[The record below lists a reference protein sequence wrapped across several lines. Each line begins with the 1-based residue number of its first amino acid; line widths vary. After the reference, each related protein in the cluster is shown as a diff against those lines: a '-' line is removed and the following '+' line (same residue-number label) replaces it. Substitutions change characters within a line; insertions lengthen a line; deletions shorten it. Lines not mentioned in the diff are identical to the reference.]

1 MRVQLTAVGLVTVMA
16 AGGLTA
22 CGSSSSGDTSG
33 GGNRT
38 LTLGTTTVVSQ
49 WDPFKNDWGPFLQPQ
64 QAAYDSLVHRN
75 PDGSFAPGL
84 ATKWSY
90 ADPST
95 FDMTIRHGVTFSD
108 GTKLDAA
115 AVKANL
121 DHGTSVQGPRTDEI
135 AAISKVTVTAPDQV
149 RIKLSR
155 PDPSLP
161 LVFSA
166 VLGQMASPKALK
178 DPALLK
184 KKPVGAGPYTLDT
197 AATTPGDKYTFVK
210 NPKYWDAKSVKF
222 DKLVFPIIQ
231 DSTASLNAL
240 RSGQI
245 DGAIGTLDDVPAA
258 KAAGLAVSSSLSYFT
273 ALNIND
279 RSGRQVKAL
288 GDVRVRRALNY
299 AVDREALQATAGEG
313 QPTTQIFPPGQ
324 PGYVKALD
332 KAYPYSPAKAKK
344 LLAQAGYP
352 SGIDLTVTNT
362 AVLFF
367 DRYGQ
372 ALAQQLK
379 KSGIRIKIHNV
390 SLPQYQ
396 AMRLSDKNPLYAWFY
411 NWIGTPIDAN
421 RLLRKNGQYNPY
433 RVDNPKLDKLIDKAA
448 AETGARQRATYEEIS
463 KEVVDQALF
472 VVTNIGKTYY
482 FYNPKKVKEMNYV
495 PLESL
500 PFVRGLEPAS

>member
-22 CGSSSSGDTSG
+22 CGSSSSGSSSG
-33 GGNRT
+33 GDRT
-38 LTLGTTTVVSQ
+38 LTLGTTTVVQQ
-49 WDPFKNDWGPFLQPQ
+49 WDPFKNDWGPLLQPQ
-64 QAAYDSLVHRN
+64 QAAYDSLIHRRE
-75 PDGSFAPGL
+75 DGSFAPGL
-84 ATKWSY
+84 ATKWNY
-90 ADPST
+90 PDPST
-95 FDMTIRHGVTFSD
+95 FEMTIRRGVTFSD
-108 GTKLDAA
+108 GAKLDAA
-115 AVKANL
+115 VVKANL
-121 DHGTSVQGPRTDEI
+121 DHGKKVQGPRTDQ
-135 AAISKVTVTAPDQV
+135 ISSLGKVTVTAPDKV

-155 PDPSLP
+155 PDPALP

-166 VLGQMASPKALK
+166 VLGQMVSPKALK

-197 AATTPGDKYTFVK
+197 SATTPGDKYTFVK

-245 DGAIGTLDDVPAA
+245 DGAIGTLNDVPAA
-258 KAAGLAVSSSLSYFT
+258 KAADLAVSSSMSYFT

-279 RSGRQVKAL
+279 RSGSQVKAL
-288 GDVRVRRALNY
+288 GDIRVRKALNY
-299 AVDREALQATAGEG
+299 AVDRKALQATAGEG
-313 QPTTQIFPPGQ
+313 KPTTQIFPPGQ

-344 LLAQAGYP
+344 LLAEAGYP
-352 SGIDLTVTNT
+352 KGIDLKVTNT

-379 KSGIRIKIHNV
+379 KSGIRIKINNV
-390 SLPQYQ
+390 PLPEYQ

-411 NWIGTPIDAN
+411 NWIGTPIDAD
-421 RLLRKNGQYNPY
+421 RILGRNGQYNPY
-433 RVDNPKLDKLIDKAA
+433 HVDNPKLDKLVRKAA
-448 AETGARQRATYEEIS
+448 GETGAAQKATYEKIS

-482 FYNPKKVKEMNYV
+482 FYNPKKVKEMTYV